1 LIQILVP
8 IYNEGENVLRVY
20 EDLVS
25 EGVSFDVLRFV
36 YDLDTDTSLPYLE
49 KLHAKDSRAIA
60 DKNEFGRGVVNALRW
75 GFSKSS
81 NGPVIV
87 VMGDSSDKLSVISE
101 MISLWENGATVVSPS
116 RYMPGG
122 KQHGGPP
129 LKSAMS
135 RVAGKI
141 LALLGFPTSDATNNF
156 KLYDGEWLRQQTIES
171 QGGFEIALELCYK
184 AYSSGKVI
192 KQLPTEWW
200 DRTDGESNFKL
211 WSWLPHYLS
220 WYLRILRAITTR
232 ALSGSA
238 VK

>member
-1 LIQILVP
+1 MIQILVP

-20 EDLVS
+20 EDLIAAD
-25 EGVSFDVLRFV
+25 VSFDTLRFV

-49 KLHAKDSRAIA
+49 KLHAEDSRAIA

-75 GFSKSS
+75 GFSRSS
-81 NGPVIV
+81 DGPVIV
-87 VMGDSSDKLSVISE
+87 VMGDSSDKLSVINE
-101 MISLWENGATVVSPS
+101 MIALWKDGATVVSPS

-135 RVAGKI
+135 RIAGKI
-141 LALLGFPTSDATNNF
+141 LGFLGFPTSDATNNF
-156 KLYDGEWLRQQTIES
+156 KLYDGAWLREQTIES

-184 AYSSGKVI
+184 AYSDGKII

-200 DRTDGESNFKL
+200 DRTEGESNFKL

-220 WYLRILRAITTR
+220 WYLRILKAITTR
-232 ALSGSA
+232 AFSGGA
-238 VK
+238 LR